1 MRESRTRPCAVVF
14 VERHRRPGNSGGG
27 AATCDA
33 RKTPRFDR
41 LRRVSGRDSFRALM
55 GRRDGHMD
63 QQDARFSSDRE
74 MMDYVGRMSHELA
87 VISGRKGRPFLAHLL
102 SLAAEQAMAISSV
115 EDQARYEAEV
125 RHHDKAEGCS

>member
-1 MRESRTRPCAVVF
+1 
-14 VERHRRPGNSGGG
+14 
-27 AATCDA
+27 
-33 RKTPRFDR
+33 
-41 LRRVSGRDSFRALM
+41 M

-63 QQDARFSSDRE
+63 QQDARFSSDRD

-87 VISGRKGRPFLAHLL
+87 VISERKGRPFLAHLL

-125 RHHDKAEGCS
+125 RHHDKAEACS